1 MHLHLEMP
9 PITVVTPVSS
19 SAIIHPLFVLSNPSV
34 VNAISRFGEVP
45 KDVITLSSFIINS
58 FSGIQ

>member
-1 MHLHLEMP
+1 MP